1 MGYTQVS
8 VIVRTGI
15 TAKLIVAYDGHEHR
29 LLHNGIVVFENDTII
44 HVGKTYSGK
53 LDKTINTRNRIII
66 PGLICL
72 HSHMVGA
79 PFERGFR
86 GDLSSRTFF
95 DSDLYD
101 RGGPFSASKTPVDN
115 RVALQYS
122 LSEMLRG
129 GVTTILELGAVDA
142 LANEAIDL
150 VGKSG
155 IRAYLPQGH
164 LSGAW
169 YSPDGRN
176 VVYENYDGER
186 WDEEPGFQALE
197 RSKHFIERYNGSF
210 NDRVR
215 SLLYPV
221 QVDTCS
227 AALLKETR
235 KVANEQNLLIT
246 THLCQSVHEF
256 REMMRRYGMTAIEF
270 LHKINFLRSDFIA
283 AHTIMP
289 AGHSRVGLADPLN
302 RELLAIADSGTTVA
316 HCPHPF
322 ARYGIALES
331 YARYLNQGINIGLGL
346 DTWPYDMFRE
356 MKLAAILSKVVDAA
370 PTVATAKDLFTSA
383 TLSGARAL
391 NRSDLGRL
399 AKGAKADLV
408 VIRLDSF
415 NLCPVTDPIYL
426 LVHAATR
433 NDVDMVIVDGRV
445 VVEEGQ
451 VIGINQAK
459 IFQEIQK
466 CSDALRHRVAT
477 KDRGQRTA
485 DEINPPSLKEWT

>member
-1 MGYTQVS
+1 MRIGLEG
-8 VIVRTGI
+8 R
-15 TAKLIVAYDGHEHR
+15 LIVAYDGKEHR
-29 LLHNGIVVFENDTII
+29 LLQNGIIVYEDNTII
-44 HVGKTYSGK
+44 HVGKSFSGS
-53 LDKTINTRNRIII
+53 LDKKINASNRLIL
-66 PGLICL
+66 PRLICL

-86 GDLSSRTFF
+86 GDRSGRTFF

-101 RGGPFSASKTPVDN
+101 RGGPFSASKTHTDN
-115 RVALQYS
+115 RVAFQYS

-142 LANEAIDL
+142 LAEEAVDL
-150 VGKSG
+150 AGQAG

-169 YSPDGRN
+169 YSADGRN
-176 VVYENYDGER
+176 VSYENFDGAQ
-186 WDEEPGFQALE
+186 WIEEPGFQALE
-197 RSKHFIERYNGSF
+197 HAERFIEKHNGSF

-215 SLLYPV
+215 AALYPV

-227 AALLKETR
+227 AALLKKTR
-235 KVANEQNLLIT
+235 KLANEQNLLIT
-246 THLCQSVHEF
+246 THLCQSIHEF

-270 LHKINFLRSDFIA
+270 LHKIGFLGSDVIA

-289 AGHSRVGLADPLN
+289 AGHSRVGLADPQHK
-302 RELLAIADSGTTVA
+302 ELHTIAESGTTVA

-322 ARYGIALES
+322 ARYGIAMES
-331 YARYLNQGINIGLGL
+331 YAKYLRKGINVGLGL

-356 MKLAAILSKVVDAA
+356 MKLAAILSKVVEAS
-370 PTVATAKDLFTSA
+370 PTVATAKDLLNSA

-391 NRSDLGRL
+391 HRPDLGRI

-408 VIRLDSF
+408 LIRLDSF

-433 NDVDMVIVDGRV
+433 EDVDMVIVDGQI

-451 VIGINQAK
+451 ATGFNQTK
-459 IFQEIQK
+459 ILKEIQK
-466 CSDALRHRVAT
+466 ASDALRQRVPE
-477 KDRGQRTA
+477 KDWAHRTA
-485 DEINPPSLKEWT
+485 DKINPPTLKEWT